1 MPASAP
7 LAASGDPTETP
18 LLGRLAFTGTWRDY
32 QQRVLDEFAE
42 HAGDRRLHLVAA
54 PGSGKTVVGL
64 EMVRRLGR
72 PALILAPT
80 RIVRD
85 QWLARLVPL
94 FTPVPPGAHEASRSL
109 DARAALTVATYQ
121 ALHARAERDGDGGL
135 AGLAAALCQLGRPT
149 LVLDE
154 AHHLRREW
162 WTALRELLAAVPDAT
177 IVALTATPPY
187 DAPLA
192 EWARYEELCGP
203 VDLEVSV
210 PELVRNGDLCPH
222 QDHVLL
228 SRPDHTAAELLE
240 RRRRGVAALLQA
252 LREDAALLDFLQAH
266 PWLTDP
272 AAAAEQIL
280 EAPEVLSAI
289 LVLLA
294 SARRPL
300 PRTALSF
307 LGVRAGEVPAPDA
320 FWLEALLNG
329 LLFRFPDTFPLGPE
343 RTATLRTELHAFG
356 LIEGGTVRLGESRA
370 TFQVLAGSVAKI
382 ASIVQI
388 AQAEAAALGPALRMV
403 VLTDHVRAGELPRAS
418 GADYLPG
425 KLGVV
430 PIFAALR
437 RAELAGQQLAVLTG
451 SLVIV
456 PDVLRPALAE
466 MATTLQLD
474 PALLRCESLPGFPGY
489 LRLSAE
495 GAMAGRLVELLTA
508 LFGAGRITVLIGT
521 QALLGEGWDAPA
533 LNALVLAS
541 NSAAF
546 MLSNQMRG
554 RAIRIDP
561 ANPGKVA
568 NIWHL
573 ATTDRLPGGALTPL
587 ASRLDWGAVAAGG
600 AVTSDLDLLERRFRA
615 FDGITNG
622 DPCRI
627 ESGLLRLGLHEA
639 ANLEAHNQ
647 QAMALASNRALTA
660 RRWAEALG
668 DASQRSHVR
677 ETASPTYAP
686 AGLSWFDTLH
696 WLGASAA
703 SSGAFAI
710 ANELRSVSTLHG
722 PAALA
727 MAATGAA
734 TLAMAPK
741 LFKAARLVWRNGS
754 LERSLTQVTQAVLQA
769 LDEAGLLPGAWIAQ
783 ATVQVTRTANGR
795 TDVTVAGLSRANER
809 IVLQAIAEVLGP
821 VQNPR
826 YLLIRRSTLW
836 LRTRFDYHAVPSALA
851 ARKEWAELFHRV
863 WQRHIGSS
871 RLVFTRDPDGRLA
884 LLRAR
889 ARSFAAGFQRRVER
903 RSAWR

>member
-1 MPASAP
+1 MT
-7 LAASGDPTETP
+7 DTP

-32 QQRVLDEFAE
+32 QQRVLDEFAQ
-42 HAGDRRLHLVAA
+42 HADDRRLHLVAA

-85 QWLARLVPL
+85 QWMARLVPL
-94 FTPVPPGAHEASRSL
+94 FTPTPPAAHEASRDL
-109 DARAALTVATYQ
+109 HQPAALTVATYQ
-121 ALHARAERDGDGGL
+121 ALHARAEAGGVTAL
-135 AGLAAALCQLGRPT
+135 AESLCQQGRPT

-162 WTALRELLAAVPDAT
+162 WVALYDLLAAVPEAT

-192 EWARYEELCGP
+192 EWTRYEELCGP

-228 SRPDHTAAELLE
+228 SRPDHTATELLE
-240 RRRRGVAALLQA
+240 QRRQGVAALLQT
-252 LREDAALLDFLQAH
+252 LREDAALFDFLQAH

-272 AAAAEQIL
+272 TASAEQIL
-280 EAPEVLSAI
+280 EAPEVLSAT

-300 PRTALSF
+300 PRPALSF
-307 LGVRAGEVPAPDA
+307 LGVRAGEVPAPEA

-329 LLFRFPDTFPLGPE
+329 VLFRFPDTFPLGPE
-343 RTATLRTELHAFG
+343 RIATLRADLHAFG
-356 LIEGGTVRLGESRA
+356 LIEGGAVRLGESRA
-370 TFQVLAGSVAKI
+370 TFQALAGSVAKI
-382 ASIVQI
+382 ANIVQI

-430 PIFAALR
+430 PIFAALCS
-437 RAELAGQQLAVLTG
+437 AELAGQKLAVLTG

-456 PDVLRPALAE
+456 PDDLRSALAD
-466 MATTLQLD
+466 MAKQLQLD
-474 PALLRCESLPGFPGY
+474 PALLRCEPLRGFPGY
-489 LRLSAE
+489 LRLEAD
-495 GAMAGRLVELLTA
+495 GAAASRLVELLTA
-508 LFGAGRITVLIGT
+508 LFGAGQITLLIGT

-533 LNALVLAS
+533 LNTLVLAS

-561 ANPGKVA
+561 ANPAKVA

-573 ATTDRLPGGALTPL
+573 ATTERLPGGPLDSL
-587 ASRLDWGAVAAGG
+587 ASHLDWGGMFAGG
-600 AVTSDLDLLERRFRA
+600 GVTSDIDLLERRFRA
-615 FDGITNG
+615 FDGITNR
-622 DPCRI
+622 DPCQI

-639 ANLEAHNQ
+639 ADLDAHNQ
-647 QAMALASNRALTA
+647 QAMALAANRALTA

-668 DASQRSHVR
+668 EATHRSQVR

-686 AGLSWFDTLH
+686 AGLWWFDTLH

-710 ANELRSVSTLHG
+710 ANELRSASTGHG
-722 PAALA
+722 LATLA
-727 MAATGAA
+727 MAVSGAA
-734 TLAMAPK
+734 TLAMAPR
-741 LFKAARLVWRNGS
+741 LIKAARLVWRNGS
-754 LERSLTQVTQAVLQA
+754 LERSLTQVTHAVLEA
-769 LDEAGLLPGAWIAQ
+769 LDGAGLIPGAWLSEVS
-783 ATVQVTRTANGR
+783 VQVTRTAKGR
-795 TDVTVAGLSRANER
+795 TDLTIAGLSRANER
-809 IVLQAIAEVLGP
+809 IVLQAVAEVLGP

-836 LRTRFDYHAVPSALA
+836 LRTRFDYHAVPFALA
-851 ARKEWAELFHRV
+851 ARKDWAKLFHCA
-863 WQRHIGSS
+863 WQRQVGSS
-871 RLVFTRDPDGRLA
+871 RLVFTRDPNGRLA

-903 RSAWR
+903 RSAWS